1 MASGRH
7 FPRDEL
13 VGIVWSGDDRS
24 MTSADPAIF
33 NPAEG
38 GRSASSLHHGR
49 LGRGV
54 GGIGK
59 LVTSLEGASLDSF
72 ILLT

>member
-38 GRSASSLHHGR
+38 GRAR
-49 LGRGV
+49 VVCTAAAR
-54 GGIGK
+54 
-59 LVTSLEGASLDSF
+59 EGASEGLESW
-72 ILLT
+72 